1 MNRNRRGAK
10 ARRQMLRLWTYQQAL
25 TALPYVS
32 SVVRSL
38 REHWLEM
45 QRYQDAFRRLEKQP
59 RRPDRTG
66 LIAQQE
72 ARHQADE
79 ASNRFEQALEE
90 LQSLDIYCLD
100 PNRGE
105 ALIPFVQ
112 GEQLAWY
119 VYDLFEE
126 PALGHWRFHSDPFET
141 RRPIKDAVE
150 GSARATWT
158 G

>member
-45 QRYQDAFRRLEKQP
+45 QRYQDAFRRLEKQTG
-59 RRPDRTG
+59 RPDRTV

-126 PALGHWRFHSDPFET
+126 PSLGHWRFHSDPFET

-150 GSARATWT
+150 GREHAMWT